1 MDAMTD
7 HQQKEIKALVAALA
21 ELTREA
27 LQAAADG
34 RLEVQEIIALGGDCI
49 RVGQALRDLATPNT
63 PLRPLLKLR
72 KDRG

>member
-1 MDAMTD
+1 MTD
-7 HQQKEIKALVAALA
+7 RQRDEVQALVAALA

-34 RLEVQEIIALGGDCI
+34 RLEVHEIVALGGDCI
-49 RVGQALRDLATPNT
+49 RVGQAIRDIVTPDT

-72 KDRG
+72 KNKG

>member
-1 MDAMTD
+1 MTD
-7 HQQKEIKALVAALA
+7 QQRAEVQELVAALA

-34 RLEVQEIIALGGDCI
+34 RLEVQEVIALGGDCI
-49 RVGQALRDLATPNT
+49 RVGQAIRDLVTPNT